1 MKLWTASMKILRQ
14 ITDIIYPPR
23 CRVCTGFLWEAPL
36 KGGTNPLSICPACLA
51 GFHPLSS
58 SLCSRCGAP
67 FPSPML
73 EDHPCEDCLR
83 TPPAYDAAGAPY
95 LYEGSLLEAVH
106 HLKYHGKTSLA
117 GSLGPLL
124 ARFTQDW
131 LGETPLDFLVIPVP
145 LHPAKLR
152 ERGYNQSLLL
162 ARYVAQALKAEVDFL
177 SLRRNRN
184 TTPQTGLGKKQ
195 REQNVKNAFDLER
208 GNGLK
213 GRNILLVDDVSTTGN
228 TLNACSKTLRKGG
241 ADGIYCVTLARAA
254 AF

>member
-1 MKLWTASMKILRQ
+1 MKILRR

-23 CRVCTGFLWEAPL
+23 CGVCTAFLWEAPL
-36 KGGTNPLSICPACLA
+36 KGSTDALSICSTCLD

-58 SLCSRCGAP
+58 PLCSLCGAP
-67 FPSPML
+67 FSSEVL

-83 TPPAYDAAGAPY
+83 DPPAYDAAGAPY
-95 LYEGSLLEAVH
+95 LYEGSLLEAIH

-117 GSLGPLL
+117 ATLGPLL
-124 ARFTQDW
+124 AEFTKDW
-131 LGETPLDFLVIPVP
+131 LGEASSEFLIIPVP

-162 ARYVAQALKAEVDFL
+162 AKRLADGLSAKVDFL
-177 SLRRNRN
+177 SLRRNRK
-184 TTPQTGLGKKQ
+184 TVPQTGLGKKQ
-195 REQNVKNAFDLER
+195 RQQNVKNAFSLEN
-208 GNGLK
+208 GNGIR

-228 TLNACSKTLRKGG
+228 TLNSCSKTLRKGG
-241 ADGIYCVTLARAA
+241 AGRIYCVTLARAA